1 MRSITRINDRN
12 DMRVW
17 TIPDT
22 KEDVL
27 DLISQK
33 KPLSF
38 SKTREALHQCS
49 ESSSEFLKHVSD
61 KDVRSDVCEGVA
73 SDVAII
79 VGSYTSRIDNR
90 IKRWICGAMLF
101 PTIISVIVKTTYKGR
116 RK

>member
-1 MRSITRINDRN
+1 MKSVTRINDRN
-12 DMRVW
+12 DIRVW
-17 TIPDT
+17 TIPQT

-38 SKTREALHQCS
+38 GKTKEALHKCS
-49 ESSSEFLKHVSD
+49 ETSSEFLKHVSD
-61 KDVRSDVCEGVA
+61 KDMRSDVCEGVA
-73 SDVAII
+73 SEIAII
-79 VGSYTSRIDNR
+79 VGAYTSRIDNR
-90 IKRWICGAMLF
+90 IKRWICWSMLV